1 MSIVAPKRR
10 PAFAPI
16 GRLRTGPFGGGKK
29 GLMASL
35 NLTAMVDM
43 FTTIVIFL
51 LQTFSAS
58 GEISFMQKDLK
69 IPDADQ
75 ASVLN
80 ELGPVVTLFRGQI
93 LIDGKTVGK
102 VEELDEAE
110 AGIPKLAEELTK
122 AREAQ
127 EKLDERR
134 GKPRDP
140 NQPFSGHV
148 IVQADKETDF
158 MLVRKAIFSVNE
170 AGWAHIQFIVRGTGK
185 GGDSAEDMKKALQAG
200 GEE

>member
-1 MSIVAPKRR
+1 MAVVVPKRR

-29 GLMASL
+29 ALMASL

-58 GEISFMQKDLK
+58 GEIMFAQKDLK
-69 IPDADQ
+69 IPEADV
-75 ASVLN
+75 AEILN
-80 ELGPVVTLFRGQI
+80 ERGPVVTLFRGQI
-93 LIDGKTVGK
+93 LIDGKSVGK

-110 AGIPKLAEELTK
+110 AGIPMLAEELVK
-122 AREAQ
+122 AREVL
-127 EKLDERR
+127 EKLNERR
-134 GKPRDP
+134 GKVKDP
-140 NQPFSGHV
+140 TQPFEGHV

-158 MLVRKAIFSVNE
+158 LLVRKAIFSVNE
-170 AGWAHIQFIVRGTGK
+170 AGWAHIQFIVRGTG
-185 GGDSAEDMKKALQAG
+185 SAGPTTEELKAALQG
-200 GEE
+200 G